1 MNGRKR
7 RRIEEEQEEEDE
19 EKDEEGRMPRI
30 EDLVE
35 EDGGNFVVV
44 VESRFR
50 EVLIIILVDV
60 ESLAVFVA
68 SSASDAKLI
77 VDADAKLVVDDAFV
91 VRMSDW
97 FWECRWNGRLK

>member
-1 MNGRKR
+1 
-7 RRIEEEQEEEDE
+7 
-19 EKDEEGRMPRI
+19 MPRI

-35 EDGGNFVVV
+35 EDGGNFVVVV

-68 SSASDAKLI
+68 SSASDAKF
-77 VDADAKLVVDDAFV
+77 VVEADAKLVVDDAFV
-91 VRMSDW
+91 VRMSGW

>member
-1 MNGRKR
+1 
-7 RRIEEEQEEEDE
+7 
-19 EKDEEGRMPRI
+19 MPRI

-35 EDGGNFVVV
+35 EDGGNFVIV

-68 SSASDAKLI
+68 SSASDAKLVVDVDAKFV
-77 VDADAKLVVDDAFV
+77 VDADAKCVVDDAFV
-91 VRMSDW
+91 VRMSGW
-97 FWECRWNGRLK
+97 FGDCRWNGRLK